1 MARFLL
7 GLLAIGCYW
16 RVFDA
21 LIHHLTIHN
30 DDRNVFKIETFGFV
44 DGGKIIIDLSDF
56 TLHSVGRHHSN
67 STTVGIKP
75 KNPSANSSIA
85 IPPTATKNASA
96 VVPEYQ
102 IGFIMRHA
110 ESESQA
116 QQDLETIVER
126 GQCIF
131 DKKKPQDVH
140 LDLSNPSS
148 WKKVVLD
155 YTIPNDGIGMYSL
168 IFSRCHP
175 TGQHLVGFKLYAEFI
190 NPGPNYLSAGDAPLP
205 TMYLC
210 FVIAFTIALGVW
222 IRVLRRDPARNG
234 TVHHIHHMMTV
245 LLAFKVLSLLFE
257 SVRYHYIAKYG
268 VSETWSIVY
277 YVFACLKGIMLFTVI
292 LLIGSGYSLVK
303 NYLHDNEKRIILV
316 VLILQVLD
324 NVAMV
329 ILEETAP
336 GSQVRS
342 FTFTN
347 HRTILLF

>member
-7 GLLAIGCYW
+7 GLLAIGSYW
-16 RVFDA
+16 RFIDA

-44 DGGKIIIDLSDF
+44 DGGKIIINLSDF
-56 TLHSVGRHHSN
+56 SLHSVGKHHIN
-67 STTVGIKP
+67 STTVGPKF

-85 IPPTATKNASA
+85 IPPTTLSKNAST

-102 IGFIMRHA
+102 IGFLMRHA

-116 QQDLETIVER
+116 QQDLEIIVER

-140 LDLSNPSS
+140 LDLSNPSA

-175 TGQHLVGFKLYAEFI
+175 TGQHLVSFKLDAEFI

-210 FVIAFTIALGVW
+210 FFVAFSIALGVW
-222 IRVLRRDPARNG
+222 IWVLRRDPTRNG
-234 TVHHIHHMMTV
+234 TVHRIHYMMAI
-245 LLAFKVLSLLFE
+245 LLAFKVLSLFFE
-257 SVRYHYIAKYG
+257 SLRYHYIAIYG

-303 NYLHDNEKRIILV
+303 NYLHENEKRIILV

-336 GSQVRS
+336 GSQAS
-342 FTFTN
+342 
-347 HRTILLF
+347 